1 MDSLWP
7 LTDIAD
13 GRVLISLLSSWSL
26 PPYGAFR
33 VRYFTRIIL
42 VALRDTRHR
51 NSIFSSVMRVS
62 SSPSPTPVT
71 IIRQDSNGARLLIRS
86 PSCLLPAKRCNCTLV
101 VDVYIVILS
110 FERLQML
117 RSSHKQSQSLTDVFI
132 YIYIYIYIYIKVT

>member
-1 MDSLWP
+1 MA
-7 LTDIAD
+7 TD
-13 GRVLISLLSSWSL
+13 GYRRRRVLISLLSFWSL

-33 VRYFTRIIL
+33 VRYFTRIIF

-51 NSIFSSVMRVS
+51 NSIFPSVVRVL
-62 SSPSPTPVT
+62 SSPSPTPAT

-101 VDVYIVILS
+101 VVDVHVVILS

-117 RSSHKQSQSLTDVFI
+117 SSHKQSQSLTDVFI
-132 YIYIYIYIYIKVT
+132 YMYIKVTSQ